1 MKHVDIEEKNEDK
14 RPVEPNSDGNGRST
28 TPEKERPES
37 KSGQE
42 RERDNDGD
50 RGSRE
55 RDDQYWNGRRSDQ
68 DRPQQQP
75 KKPSGQQG
83 GPRIDF
89 SKKNRVALGFFV
101 FLIATFSFMLFSEN
115 ANMSTQEVPYS
126 AFMSYVEA
134 GQVSTVEIE
143 DRNLIRF
150 SLKNN
155 ITAMTRI
162 PYEDVK
168 LMETL
173 RSRNVQITGTVKG
186 VSFLQIILQL
196 LPWLIFIGFSV
207 MLWRQTKG
215 ANGNVMSF
223 SKSRAKEYMETD
235 VKITFDDVAGQKEAK
250 YELQEV
256 VDFLKHPVKFQDI
269 GARIPKGV
277 LLVGPPGTGKTLL
290 AKAIAGE
297 AGVAFFHMS
306 GSDFVEM
313 FVGVGA
319 SRVRDLFEQ
328 GRKNAPC
335 ILFIDELDAVG
346 RTRGS
351 GLGGGHDER
360 EQTLNQMLVE
370 MDGFDTSTG
379 VIVVAATNRPD
390 VLDPALLRPGRFD
403 RQVVVD
409 MPDVAERE
417 AILAIHCKK
426 IKKASNVN
434 LNRIARA
441 TPGTSGADLAN
452 LVNEAALFAARSGRK
467 MVTMEDFEQGR
478 DKILLGVAK
487 HSKVMTVEEKK
498 STAYHEAGHALLHYY
513 LKHLDPL
520 HKVTIIPHGR
530 ALGLTISLPE
540 KDAYTKNRS
549 ALFDWIKVCMGG
561 YVAEDMVYG
570 ETTTGTS
577 NDIKQATEIARRM
590 VTEWGMSDLGF
601 VGYGK
606 EDEPLFLGREITQ
619 HKEYSEDTAH
629 KIDQEVNKILH
640 GAMADTRD
648 ILSKHRDELDKLTT
662 ELIEKETLDDTE
674 IRVLLGFEPA
684 EHSTKFV

>member
-1 MKHVDIEEKNEDK
+1 MIVNKEEEDK
-14 RPVEPNSDGNGRST
+14 KKKPTSEEGRQ
-28 TPEKERPES
+28 EQERPDS
-37 KSGQE
+37 KK
-42 RERDNDGD
+42 
-50 RGSRE
+50 
-55 RDDQYWNGRRSDQ
+55 DDQNYWTGKSSQQEQQKRSGN
-68 DRPQQQP
+68 P
-75 KKPSGQQG
+75 K
-83 GPRIDF
+83 GPKFDF
-89 SKKNRVALGFFV
+89 SRKNRVALGFFV
-101 FLIATFSFMLFSEN
+101 FLIATFAFMLFSEG
-115 ANMSTQEVPYS
+115 STLGTQEVPYS
-126 AFMSYVEA
+126 TFINYVEA
-134 GQVSTVEIE
+134 NQVNAVEIQ
-143 DRNLIRF
+143 DGNSITF
-150 SLKNN
+150 SLRNN
-155 ITAMTRI
+155 MMATTRI
-162 PYEDVK
+162 PYEDNT

-173 RSRNVQITGTVKG
+173 KAHNVQITGTVRG
-186 VSFLQIILQL
+186 VSFLQIVLQL
-196 LPWLIFIGFSV
+196 LPWVIFIGFTV

-215 ANGNVMSF
+215 AGGNVMSF

-235 VKITFDDVAGQKEAK
+235 IKIGFDDVAGQKEAK
-250 YELQEV
+250 YELEEV
-256 VDFLKHPVKFQDI
+256 VEFLKHPTKFQDI
-269 GARIPKGV
+269 GAKMPKGV

-290 AKAIAGE
+290 AKAVAGE
-297 AGVAFFHMS
+297 AGVTFFHMS

-360 EQTLNQMLVE
+360 EQTLNQLLVE
-370 MDGFDTSTG
+370 MDGFDTAAG
-379 VIVVAATNRPD
+379 VIVLAATNRPD

-426 IKKASNVN
+426 IKKADDVN

-452 LVNEAALFAARSGRK
+452 LVNEAALFAARSGRRT
-467 MVTMEDFEQGR
+467 VNMEDFEKGR
-478 DKILLGVAK
+478 DKLLLGVAK
-487 HSKVMTVEEKK
+487 PSKIMTAAEKK
-498 STAYHEAGHALLHYY
+498 ATAYHESGHALLHYH
-513 LKHLDPL
+513 LKNLDPL

-530 ALGLTISLPE
+530 ALGLTISLPL

-549 ALFDWIKVCMGG
+549 SLVDWIKVTMGG
-561 YVAEDMVYG
+561 YVAEDLVYG

-619 HKEYSEDTAH
+619 HKEFSDDTARR
-629 KIDQEVNKILH
+629 IDAEVVKILDE
-640 GAMADTRD
+640 AMVETRA
-648 ILSKHRDELDKLTT
+648 ILTKHRDQLDALT
-662 ELIEKETLDDTE
+662 EALVEHETLDDAQ
-674 IRVLLGFEPA
+674 IRELLGFEPV
-684 EHSTKFV
+684 EQTTSFV